1 MAYKKTQKL
10 RYTFNG
16 STQVANWNDL
26 VALQKMESKSLIKL
40 SRLNEVAVTPKPI
53 KRQNVETCLRVFCDN
68 TTAALESH
76 PEIDHQAVTGTSN
89 FIIIIVKFWKIF
101 NVWKIFISRE
111 DIAHNDEDRAVFQKP
126 DNQRLQ
132 FLMDITAMAENMQP
146 TSCPRFQT
154 FSRDTARFLSHIC
167 KGAVDLV
174 RYMLTNGSD
183 YVMLGWL
190 VHLRS
195 FGKSFR

>member
-26 VALQKMESKSLIKL
+26 VALQKIESKSLIKL

-53 KRQNVETCLRVFCDN
+53 ERQNVVTCLRVFCDN

-89 FIIIIVKFWKIF
+89 FIIIIVKVWKIF
-101 NVWKIFISRE
+101 NVRSPRE
-111 DIAHNDEDRAVFQKP
+111 DIAHNDEDRAVFQKL

-132 FLMDITAMAENMQP
+132 FLMDVAAMAENMQP

-167 KGAVDLV
+167 KGAVDVV